1 MPRDFFNLSKDEEN
15 PLTLTRSPE
24 SQNSAAGPESHT
36 DLDDPREE
44 SLYTN
49 FQFRRGGRI
58 NKEIDELH
66 PYVQTLTIADLQSCV
81 SLENVAFPEH
91 ERCSPEKVRLVEF
104 AVGEIEQGLWLG
116 GYIDTGDIA
125 TKFVLHFPRITTD
138 A

>member
-1 MPRDFFNLSKDEEN
+1 MPRDLFHPSKDEES

-24 SQNSAAGPESHT
+24 SQSSAAGPESHNE
-36 DLDDPREE
+36 LDDPREA

-91 ERCSPEKVRLVEF
+91 ERCSPEKVRLLEF
-104 AVGEIEQGLWLG
+104 AVGEIEQGLCLG
-116 GYIDTGDIA
+116 GDIDTGDIA
-125 TKFVLHFPRITTD
+125 TQFVLHFPSITTD